1 MVFFNPSL
9 AQKLA
14 VTLTKK
20 QNASG
25 VKKSRSQVHKYLYE
39 GALPRRDAMLQIFD
53 ITDGDIT
60 PNDFFDIYPQIERVS
75 RFEFKIKFVRG
86 ELNDTNAKS

>member
-53 ITDGDIT
+53 ITDLSTVIRTECHAQFCSSSYFTGG
-60 PNDFFDIYPQIERVS
+60 Q
-75 RFEFKIKFVRG
+75 
-86 ELNDTNAKS
+86 